1 MKIVLD
7 CYGGDNSPKAHV
19 KGAVD
24 ALKENKEL
32 KVTLVGKSQEIEKE
46 LSLYDFDETRLDV
59 LNAEEVITC
68 EEVPTSAIRTKK
80 NSSLCVALDLLKH
93 DEDYGCLISSGS
105 TGAILAGG
113 IMKIGRIKGISR
125 PALAPLLPTQTSSMV
140 MLIDS
145 GANVDCK
152 PENLYQFALMGSV
165 YFREY
170 FGIEKP
176 KVAILSNGT
185 EDEKGCQLSKAAFEL
200 IKDMPNIDF
209 CGNMEARDILSGEY
223 HVVVCDGFYG
233 NIALKSLEG
242 AVKMC
247 LKSLKQEIKKSF
259 FAKFG
264 ALFMKGAFSKLKTKM
279 DYNAV
284 GGAVFLGVEKPI
296 IKAHGSSNDLTI
308 KNALL
313 QAYAVAKSGIGEK
326 IKNGL
331 KIENDTENL

>member
-32 KVTLVGKSQEIEKE
+32 MITLVGKSQEIQKE
-46 LSLYDFDETRLDV
+46 LELYDFDEDRLDV

-68 EEVPTSAIRTKK
+68 EEVPTSAIRTKR

-93 DEDYGCLISSGS
+93 DENYGCLISSGS

-125 PALAPLLPTQTSSMV
+125 PALAPLLPTQSSSMA

-152 PENLYQFALMGSV
+152 PENLYQFALMGAV

-170 FGIEKP
+170 YGIEKP

-185 EDEKGCQLSKAAFEL
+185 EDEKGCALSKAAFEL
-200 IKDMPNIDF
+200 IKDMPNIEF
-209 CGNMEARDILSGEY
+209 CGNMEARDILTGNY
-223 HVVVCDGFYG
+223 HVIVADGFYG
-233 NIALKSLEG
+233 NIALKCCEG
-242 AVKMC
+242 AIKSC
-247 LKSLKQEIKKSF
+247 LKSLKSEIKKSF
-259 FAKFG
+259 FAKIG
-264 ALFMKGAFSKLKTKM
+264 ALFMKGAFSKLRTKM

-296 IKAHGSSNDLTI
+296 IKAHGSSNDLAI
-308 KNALL
+308 KNAIL
-313 QAYAVAKSGIGEK
+313 QAYSVANSGISEK

-331 KIENDTENL
+331 NLENGIENV